1 MRNGPWTGRVGA
13 EPTAR
18 DEARERA
25 FGEVVR
31 RHRLDLGWS
40 LQRLG
45 DELSWDAKGVRRVED
60 GERLV
65 TLRSAH
71 RIADALGVSLILL
84 LADAEGLVMD
94 EEAAA

>member
-1 MRNGPWTGRVGA
+1 MTD
-13 EPTAR
+13 R

-31 RHRLDLGWS
+31 RHRLKLGWS

-45 DELSWDAKGVRRVED
+45 DELSWDAKGVRRVDD
-60 GERLV
+60 GQRLV

-71 RIADALGVSLILL
+71 RLADVLGVSLILL

>member
-1 MRNGPWTGRVGA
+1 MTD
-13 EPTAR
+13 R

-31 RHRLDLGWS
+31 RHRLKRGWS

-45 DELSWDAKGVRRVED
+45 DAKGVRRVED

-71 RIADALGVSLILL
+71 RLADVLGVSLILL

>member
-1 MRNGPWTGRVGA
+1 MSYAHATTLVGSQ
-13 EPTAR
+13 PNSR

-31 RHRLDLGWS
+31 RHRQARGWS
-40 LQRLG
+40 RARLG

-71 RIADALGVSLILL
+71 RLADVLGVSLILL
-84 LADAEGLVMD
+84 LAEAEGLLM
-94 EEAAA
+94 EQEAAA